1 MKQISIFFRVCLL
14 IILCVQINFAQV
26 DKTPLHHFTFDSCNL
41 VDAQKKASS
50 SSVGPLTCDCGVV
63 NKALKW
69 NGGLN
74 FVNWDAASIQSLFT
88 GDFTVS
94 FYFKPDRKL
103 VGLMD
108 IISKRGKCG
117 IDSLFAMRYLADNH
131 TLTVDL
137 IGRVENIGTLSVKL
151 DQNYCWFYVAFTK
164 QGQKLTLYVNGEEK
178 AFKINNYTITVQNSG
193 KFSLANS
200 PCIGVSD
207 IRFNGV
213 LDELKLYSSA
223 LSKDEIKRQYKE
235 ADKLLT
241 KDTVILKGQSVNVRA
256 NISCSNSY
264 SWAPIDGVQNPK
276 AQTTR
281 ITPAVTTIYYL
292 TTIQN
297 ECKIKDSIK
306 ITVVD
311 ASVLDCN
318 NINIPTA
325 FTPNDDGL
333 NDVFRVTNHY
343 VITSMKSF
351 DIFDRWGGKIFSGT
365 SPLSAWDGTI
375 KGVLANPGIYVYHL
389 KYTCNGSDKHKSGS
403 FSLIR

>member
-1 MKQISIFFRVCLL
+1 MKQYSYLFSVGFLWLC
-14 IILCVQINFAQV
+14 CVQINIAQV
-26 DKTPLHHFTFDSCNL
+26 DKVPLHYFSFDSCTL
-41 VDAQKKASS
+41 ADAQKKASS
-50 SSVGPLTCDCGVV
+50 ASVGPLTCDCGVI

-74 FVNWDAASIQSLFT
+74 FANWDSPSLQTLFA

-94 FYFKPDRKL
+94 FYFKPDRKS

-108 IISKRGKCG
+108 IVSKRGKCG
-117 IDSLFAMRYLADNH
+117 IDSLFAMRYLADKH

-151 DQNYCWFYVAFTK
+151 DENYCWFYVAFTK

-178 AFKINNYTITVQNSG
+178 AFKVNNYTITVQNNG

-200 PCIGVSD
+200 PCLGVSD
-207 IRFNGV
+207 IRYNGV
-213 LDELKLYSSA
+213 LDELKLFNSA
-223 LSKDEIKRQYKE
+223 LSKDEIKKQYKE
-235 ADKLLT
+235 ADKLIT
-241 KDTVILKGQSVNVRA
+241 KDTVILKGQSVNIRA
-256 NISCSNSY
+256 NSSCSNSFA
-264 SWAPIDGVQNPK
+264 WTPLTGVQNPNLP
-276 AQTTR
+276 TTR
-281 ITPAVTTIYYL
+281 ITPSSTTVYYL
-292 TTIQN
+292 TTTQN
-297 ECKIKDSIK
+297 ECTIKDSIK

-311 ASVLDCN
+311 ASALDCN

-333 NDVFRVTNHY
+333 NDVFRITNHY

-351 DIFDRWGGKIFSGT
+351 EIFDRWGGKIFSGT

-375 KGVLANPGIYVYHL
+375 NGQLANPGIYVYHL
-389 KYTCNGSDKHKSGS
+389 KYQCNGSDRHKSGS